1 MDITSVFVGLFTGIV
16 FAWLFYRQKSTVIS
30 GLESTVSGYQIQLSD
45 LNTDLTKT
53 RMENSS
59 LVAEVSSLR
68 KVSEQS
74 LDDKAK
80 LEELRNTYSKEQ
92 SEVARLKTQLELERS
107 QTAEK
112 IELLKDAEKSLKDQ
126 FKILATEIFEEK
138 DKKFKEESKKSIES
152 LISPFKDDLKDFR
165 NKIEENG
172 KSEHLYRGRMN
183 KILEDFMKAQGKLS
197 EDAENLTKA
206 LKGDKKLQGCWGEI
220 VLERVLEDAGLC
232 KDREFFPQLSKMDS
246 EGNRYQPDIIVRL
259 PENREII
266 IDSKVSLVAYER
278 FISQDTEEG
287 KQSALKDH
295 IRSIKNHIKLLSE
308 KKYESLDGISC
319 LDYTM
324 MFMPMEGAMLAALDE
339 DPSIFDQ
346 AFKKK
351 IVLTTP
357 STLMISLKT
366 IEGLWQIE
374 KQNKNS
380 ELIAGKAAALYD
392 KFCLLL
398 KDLQKMGYHLEKLQ
412 GIYVSTEK
420 RLTSR
425 GNLVDRCQELVEMGV
440 KSSKSIPEK
449 YLDASGGFIDE
460 DGAA

>member
-1 MDITSVFVGLFTGIV
+1 MDYITLILGLILGAGAAYLVFRGKAKALELLTIQFNTLSEEYHSIENENSRLEVKLED
-16 FAWLFYRQKSTVIS
+16 AQKFEHECQNLRTQNSQLQS
-30 GLESTVSGYQIQLSD
+30 DVSAL
-45 LNTDLTKT
+45 KT
-53 RMENSS
+53 R
-59 LVAEVSSLR
+59 
-68 KVSEQS
+68 
-74 LDDKAK
+74 
-80 LEELRNTYSKEQ
+80 LEEERKQ
-92 SEVARLKTQLELERS
+92 SV
-107 QTAEK
+107 EK

-126 FKILATEIFEEK
+126 FKNLAAEIFEEK

-152 LISPFKDDLKDFR
+152 LINPFKDDLKDFR

-172 KSEHLYRGRMN
+172 KSEHQYRGRMN

-232 KDREFFPQLSKMDS
+232 KDREFFTQLSKIDS

-278 FISQDTEEG
+278 FISQDTEDD

-295 IRSIKNHIKLLSE
+295 IKSIKNHIKLLSD

-324 MFMPMEGAMLAALDE
+324 MFMPMEGAMLAALDA
-339 DPSIFDQ
+339 DPTIFDQ

-351 IVLTTP
+351 IVLVTP

-380 ELIAGKAAALYD
+380 EIIASKAAALYD
-392 KFCLLL
+392 KFCMLL

-412 GIYVSTEK
+412 SFYVSTEK
-420 RLTSR
+420 RLTGRS
-425 GNLVDRCQELVEMGV
+425 NLIDRCQELVEMGV
-440 KSSKSIPEK
+440 KPSKSIPEK
-449 YLDASGGFIDE
+449 YLDTSDGLIDE
-460 DGAA
+460 SGAA